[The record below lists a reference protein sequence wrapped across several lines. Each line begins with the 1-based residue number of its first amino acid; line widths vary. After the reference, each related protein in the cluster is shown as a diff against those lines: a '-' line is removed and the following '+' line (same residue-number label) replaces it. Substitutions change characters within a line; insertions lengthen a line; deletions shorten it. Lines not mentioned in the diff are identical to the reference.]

1 MNQTE
6 SKEAEPCIRNAD
18 PGKKGKRGRPK
29 KTLPESRI
37 EPRMIKEAVSWIKG
51 IAKEYSK
58 GDLQSD
64 IEYIKS
70 IRPRLIRNAGI
81 EEDSYDST
89 GVIRYDLQRVERMP
103 AEDQKVIRNYL
114 SSKRKIYFLRHSVAG
129 IPEARLRQTAYDTLL
144 RGVSCSRLAE
154 MYGISERAVYKRKK
168 KALEYMALKLL
179 ENRDEVFFGSV

>member
-1 MNQTE
+1 
-6 SKEAEPCIRNAD
+6 
-18 PGKKGKRGRPK
+18 
-29 KTLPESRI
+29 
-37 EPRMIKEAVSWIKG
+37 
-51 IAKEYSK
+51 
-58 GDLQSD
+58 
-64 IEYIKS
+64 
-70 IRPRLIRNAGI
+70 
-81 EEDSYDST
+81 
-89 GVIRYDLQRVERMP
+89 MP

-144 RGVSCSRLAE
+144 RGFSCSRLAE

>member
-1 MNQTE
+1 
-6 SKEAEPCIRNAD
+6 
-18 PGKKGKRGRPK
+18 
-29 KTLPESRI
+29 
-37 EPRMIKEAVSWIKG
+37 MIKEAVSWIKG

-114 SSKRKIYFLRHSVAG
+114 
-129 IPEARLRQTAYDTLL
+129 T
-144 RGVSCSRLAE
+144 
-154 MYGISERAVYKRKK
+154 
-168 KALEYMALKLL
+168 
-179 ENRDEVFFGSV
+179 